1 MRRSE
6 EKGPGTQVPGPTSH
20 WVVSYSMMLE
30 MRPSPTV
37 WPPSRI
43 ANLSPSSMAMPW
55 MSSQVTVT
63 WSPGMAIS
71 TLVPLESVRAEMS
84 PVMSVVRK

>member
-1 MRRSE
+1 
-6 EKGPGTQVPGPTSH
+6 
-20 WVVSYSMMLE
+20 MMVE

-37 WPPSRI
+37 WPPSRM
-43 ANLSPSSMAMPW
+43 ANLSPCSMAISW

-71 TLVPLESVRAEMS
+71 TLVPLESVSSVMS